1 MGLWL
6 AWLPWAAGNL
16 DHVLGMQWG
25 WGTPALGWG
34 GDTRDSG
41 VSLGEAWAASLPGP
55 LPQLVSGCAGSF
67 GGLYMG

>member
-16 DHVLGMQWG
+16 DHVMGMQWG
-25 WGTPALGWG
+25 GALLLWGAG
-34 GDTRDSG
+34 GTRD
-41 VSLGEAWAASLPGP
+41 SLGEAWATSLPGP
-55 LPQLVSGCAGSF
+55 LPQLVSGCAGSS